1 MGAGASARR
10 QLGIGGAGEG
20 GGAGGTGAVLPYG
33 EVPVELWMLIFGFC
47 RRDAP
52 VQHAPGNNSAAGV
65 EEDACIAAW
74 N

>member
-1 MGAGASARR
+1 VDGA
-10 QLGIGGAGEG
+10 AGVRTACCDEG
-20 GGAGGTGAVLPYG
+20 GGGEEGTGALTPYG

-47 RRDAP
+47 RRDVP